1 MLINYMTNIRPSEP
15 HIAVQIHQPPERVDL
30 SKRQEPA
37 MVPVPKPPKQ
47 LMNTIAE
54 TAKLCRE
61 RDMGLNDSTLRYLC
75 KSGALPCLR
84 VGSKTLINWNV
95 LIRCLFSKEPTPAD
109 KADPPITESGTIR
122 PVPVRIRR

>member
-1 MLINYMTNIRPSEP
+1 MYDAIKSKGQHLIMQFGKTTIPDSAN
-15 HIAVQIHQPPERVDL
+15 
-30 SKRQEPA
+30 RQQTSA

-75 KSGALPCLR
+75 KSGALPCIR

-95 LIRCLFSKEPTPAD
+95 LIRCLFSEEPTAD
-109 KADPPITESGTIR
+109 KSEPPITESGTIR
-122 PVPVRIRR
+122 PVPARLRR